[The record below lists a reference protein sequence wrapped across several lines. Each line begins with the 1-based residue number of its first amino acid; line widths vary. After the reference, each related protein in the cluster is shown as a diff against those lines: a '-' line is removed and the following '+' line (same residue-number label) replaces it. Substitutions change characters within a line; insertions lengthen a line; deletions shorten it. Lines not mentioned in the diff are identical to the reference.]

1 MYFREKKL
9 SEIHFG
15 SEENG
20 TNCCKSN
27 TNEPLQKHRLA
38 RCTFGKHFAPKEPQT
53 SSLGGSWMKNRFQ
66 AFSSLLAL
74 GVVLGLITLG
84 GSLQAQQTSPK
95 TQQPAPETQQPQQQA
110 PTQYPDQSGQQTAS
124 PEQQQQPSTQ
134 PNQPSG
140 QTSQP
145 PDSQAQ
151 SSDPSGVQTFTGTVV
166 KQGDKYMLQDAASG
180 TTYDIDH
187 QDEVKKFEGKK
198 VRVHGTLDAS
208 GKMIHVQ

>member
-1 MYFREKKL
+1 VHIWQTFCTQ
-9 SEIHFG
+9 
-15 SEENG
+15 G
-20 TNCCKSN
+20 TSD
-27 TNEPLQKHRLA
+27 T
-38 RCTFGKHFAPKEPQT
+38 
-53 SSLGGSWMKNRFQ
+53 SLGGSWMKNRFQ

-84 GSLQAQQTSPK
+84 GSLQAQQTSPQ